1 VRSDVKNV
9 IAERPKSGRTW
20 QSKTPRK
27 KLVALDPRGEPFD
40 ERYHPIRTE
49 HQKHRARRFNV
60 LERFLLHR
68 VGRPWTKVYAEVCE
82 IADRRSFSGAEIR
95 AFVKRDVATGCWME
109 GRRVMGCDWSGCPEE
124 VRGLYVHPKS
134 GLLAR
139 NDIMLR

>member
-1 VRSDVKNV
+1 VRNDVKNV

-27 KLVALDPRGEPFD
+27 KLAALDSQGEPFN
-40 ERYHPIRTE
+40 ERDHPIRTR
-49 HQKHRARRFNV
+49 HQKYRAARFNV

-68 VGRPWTKVYAEVCE
+68 VGRPWGKIYAEVCE

-95 AFVKRDVATGCWME
+95 AFVKREVAIDCWME
-109 GRRVMGCDWSGCPEE
+109 GRRVMSSDGSGCPEE

-134 GLLAR
+134 GLLKR
-139 NDIMLR
+139 NDL